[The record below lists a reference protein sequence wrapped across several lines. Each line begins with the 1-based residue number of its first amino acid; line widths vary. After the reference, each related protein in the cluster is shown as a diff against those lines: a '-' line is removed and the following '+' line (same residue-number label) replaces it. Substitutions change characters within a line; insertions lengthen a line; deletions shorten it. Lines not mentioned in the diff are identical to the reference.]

1 MSIFARAKKVI
12 TERIL
17 GLSDTPRRIAW
28 GVFIGTVVAWT
39 PTIGLQIVIY
49 VTLATMLRANKVSGI
64 PILFI
69 SNPVTAVPLYWFCW
83 RVGTV
88 ALGSDADASSFN
100 VLQERLAGAEA
111 NAAETSLLAEMWSA
125 DFWRDVGQVLMD
137 LGLEIW
143 AGSLLVGFAM
153 AIPCYFLTFWAV
165 NAYRRNGGAPTVP

>member
-1 MSIFARAKKVI
+1 MSIFGRAKQVI

-49 VTLATMLRANKVSGI
+49 VTLATLLRANKVAGI

-83 RVGTV
+83 RVGAL
-88 ALGSDADASSFN
+88 ALGSSADASSFQA
-100 VLQERLAGAEA
+100 LEERLAGAEA

-125 DFWRDVGQVLMD
+125 EFWQDVGQVLMD
-137 LGLEIW
+137 LGLELW
-143 AGSLLVGFAM
+143 AGSLVVGFAM
-153 AIPCYFLTFWAV
+153 AIPSYFLTLWAV
-165 NAYRRNGGAPTVP
+165 SAYRKNAGV